1 MKEWLKSRTI
11 WIAGIIEAI
20 GIGLIFVQP
29 LVAMIPGD
37 WGIKAVG
44 IVLVLVGIQQQ
55 IMRVLTKTG
64 LTSKKNLP
72 PVA

>member
-1 MKEWLKSRTI
+1 MKAWLTSRTI

-20 GIGLIFVQP
+20 GIGFLFVQP

-44 IVLVLVGIQQQ
+44 ILMIAMGIQQQ
-55 IMRVLTKTG
+55 I
-64 LTSKKNLP
+64 
-72 PVA
+72 

>member
-1 MKEWLKSRTI
+1 
-11 WIAGIIEAI
+11 
-20 GIGLIFVQP
+20 

-44 IVLVLVGIQQQ
+44 ILMIAMGIQQQ
-55 IMRVLTKTG
+55 IMRFISNTK
-64 LTSKKNLP
+64 LVPKKDVP